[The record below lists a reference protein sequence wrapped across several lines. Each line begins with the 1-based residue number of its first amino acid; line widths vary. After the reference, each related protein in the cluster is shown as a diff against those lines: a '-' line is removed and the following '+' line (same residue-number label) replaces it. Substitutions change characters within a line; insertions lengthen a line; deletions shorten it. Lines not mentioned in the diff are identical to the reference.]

1 MEVALTSQRTW
12 TVSPAEFEHVVK
24 DLFVAM
30 GAEAWRTVPS
40 KDGGVDAVA
49 TSKNLFF
56 GGVCLIQAKRWTKLV
71 GLDAVH
77 AITGVMTDHNATTG
91 VLVTTARFSRTTYA

>member
-1 MEVALTSQRTW
+1 MEVALTFQRTW

-24 DLFVAM
+24 DLFVAI

-56 GGVCLIQAKRWTKLV
+56 GGVCLIQAKR
-71 GLDAVH
+71 
-77 AITGVMTDHNATTG
+77 
-91 VLVTTARFSRTTYA
+91 